1 MIKYLMSLLYSK
13 RKGIW
18 GLAFIMCNLVKQ
30 FIISKE
36 SKFIVKLSLYNFSG
50 KRYEE
55 NKGNDS

>member
-30 FIISKE
+30 FIILKE
-36 SKFIVKLSLYNFSG
+36 SKFTVKLSSYNFNG

>member
-30 FIISKE
+30 FIILKE
-36 SKFIVKLSLYNFSG
+36 SKFTVKLSLYNFNG